1 MEHPTSN
8 KNISAIKEVRRLFNV
23 LMSLKVIFLVLKQR
37 ELEENFTKKKLLVI
51 FLKKEKMVIL

>member
-51 FLKKEKMVIL
+51 FF

>member
-51 FLKKEKMVIL
+51 FLKKEKMMIL